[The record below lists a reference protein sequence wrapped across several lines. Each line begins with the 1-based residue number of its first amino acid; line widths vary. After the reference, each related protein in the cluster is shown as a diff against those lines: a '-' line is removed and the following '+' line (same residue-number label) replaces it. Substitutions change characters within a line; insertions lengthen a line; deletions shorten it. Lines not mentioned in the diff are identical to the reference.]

1 MTRMDGSHVYEPPV
15 LPLGA
20 ETTTFYNVMIHAKSI
35 WAEKVRKMPT
45 DFTPEHALPKN
56 APGVLVPPPGPSQ
69 PLRLPSINGPIVRT
83 VPANT
88 ANQENGGGLGSLL
101 EYVSLL
107 CSILMN

>member
-1 MTRMDGSHVYEPPV
+1 MDGSHVYDPPV

-20 ETTTFYNVMIHAKSI
+20 ETTASYNVMIHAKSM
-35 WAEKVRKMPT
+35 WAEKVQKMPV
-45 DFTPEHALPKN
+45 DFTPEYALPKN

-69 PLRLPSINGPIVRT
+69 PLRLPSINGPIVKT

-88 ANQENGGGLGSLL
+88 ANEKDDGGLGLLL

-107 CSILMN
+107 CSILIN